1 MKEFVPHMLIELGLV
16 GGLFVIAIGP
26 FPGSVSNYL
35 AGGALFAV
43 AIASVAYLVV
53 GSSNSGGHTPDF

>member
-1 MKEFVPHMLIELGLV
+1 MREYVPHMLVELGLV

-35 AGGALFAV
+35 AGGALVAV
-43 AIASVAYLVV
+43 AVASVAYLVV
-53 GSSNSGGHTPDF
+53 GASESGGHEPDF